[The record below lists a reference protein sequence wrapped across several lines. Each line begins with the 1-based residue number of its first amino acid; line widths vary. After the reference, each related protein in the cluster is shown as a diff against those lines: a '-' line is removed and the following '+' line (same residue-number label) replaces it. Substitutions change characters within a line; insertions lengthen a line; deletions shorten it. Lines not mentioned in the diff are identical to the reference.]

1 MTRLTRYFQ
10 HYFGFSRTELRGITV
25 LLLLLVLIW
34 VFPLLLRWIIPSR
47 APDMAFYREE
57 IRAFLATADQQ
68 EVASSLVPQSAAD
81 VKGAAPSAPVYF
93 FFDPNTLEE
102 NGWHKLGL
110 SGRQIRNILNY
121 RQSGGIFRKKEDLK
135 KMYTLAED
143 DYLRLEPY
151 IRISSSAPAERQVFT
166 HPASGTEAIRQ
177 GRDAKTVN
185 LTMELNTADS
195 LLLQQLP
202 GIGPVYASR
211 IVRYRERLGGFLAVT
226 QLLDVYGM
234 DSARYERLLPHLTL
248 DTVWVRR
255 IDVNKATFEQLRS
268 HPFITP
274 KQANAI
280 VQYRKQHGRFRAADD
295 LSRIVVLDEHSLQ
308 KMKPYLTVE

>member
-1 MTRLTRYFQ
+1 MARLIRYFQ
-10 HYFGFSRTELRGITV
+10 NYFGFSRTELRGMTV

-34 VFPLLLRWIIPSR
+34 FFPVLLKWVIPPGE
-47 APDMAFYREE
+47 PDMAIYREE
-57 IRAFLATADQQ
+57 IRTFLAAAEQQ
-68 EVASSLVPQSAAD
+68 EVASSFVSR
-81 VKGAAPSAPVYF
+81 SAPVYF

-102 NGWHKLGL
+102 NGWQKLGL
-110 SGRQIRNILNY
+110 SERQIRNMINY
-121 RQSGGIFRKKEDLK
+121 RQSGGVFRKKEDLK
-135 KMYTLAED
+135 KMYTLTEE

-151 IRISSSAPAERQVFT
+151 IRISSPELAERQVFT
-166 HPASGTEAIRQ
+166 RPAPEDEAIR
-177 GRDAKTVN
+177 REPDAKAAS
-185 LTMELNTADS
+185 LMMELNTADS

-211 IVRYRERLGGFLAVT
+211 IIRYRERLGGFFSVA

-234 DSARYERLLPHLTL
+234 DSIRYERLLPHLILDATL
-248 DTVWVRR
+248 VRKTD
-255 IDVNKATFEQLRS
+255 INQATFEQLRA

-280 VQYRKQHGRFRAADD
+280 VQYRKQHGHFIAVAD
-295 LSRIVVLDEHSLQ
+295 LSRIVVIDEDSFH